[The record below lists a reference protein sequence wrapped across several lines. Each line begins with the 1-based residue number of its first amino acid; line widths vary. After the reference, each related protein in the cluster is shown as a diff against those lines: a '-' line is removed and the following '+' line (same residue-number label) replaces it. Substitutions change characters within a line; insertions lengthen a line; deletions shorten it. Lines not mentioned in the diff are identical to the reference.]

1 MAWFA
6 AGWAARGGGPCPR
19 YKGQACAF
27 TGGFIPFAKTKADRL
42 AKGDPRLSLEE
53 RYPSFTYFYYQ
64 ARMILNQ
71 LVAQRYMRSEDAAA
85 ELNTAL
91 NGVLANNLVP
101 KDGLAAA
108 WLARRGKPKTAAEE
122 DWQ

>member
-19 YKGQACAF
+19 YEGQACAF

-85 ELNTAL
+85 ELNAAL
-91 NGVLANNLVP
+91 NGVLTNNLVP

-108 WLARRGKPKTAAEE
+108 WLARRAKPKTAAEE